1 MQVTPFYAGNGL
13 AQPVRRTVLA
23 TQFNPSSFGHN
34 YEKDKQVTG
43 ALQTIAGVTMAA
55 SLVAAAGAVVVGANH
70 LLNSETS
77 PPESSQSQ
85 PK

>member
-1 MQVTPFYAGNGL
+1 
-13 AQPVRRTVLA
+13 
-23 TQFNPSSFGHN
+23 
-34 YEKDKQVTG
+34 
-43 ALQTIAGVTMAA
+43 MAA